1 MSYFTES
8 SAGSGLCEA
17 LRLGIAAAG
26 GANNQSFLRHDKTGL
41 LQALFDDSNQPNLY
55 QPNFRGR
62 SLQSLIIPRIPR
74 ATPDDVGD
82 GYVCNTGDTVNQTE
96 QEVDPRNFMSSGYSF
111 KIDHAQ
117 LQDYCESFSAIVTAA
132 GSSVPA
138 VLEQTGTG
146 ALSGTQLRHFNYTFQ
161 LLVSGINALRTKIN
175 ENILSKVT
183 TNAGINAATGS
194 ASPTTIGLLSTT
206 DFSKREEALQTI
218 FEHWARNS
226 VNGMPLIVGSGLFSR
241 FNTSFQYG
249 CCNLNGLDWDAM
261 RADSPYK
268 FYRDDSIGAVTG
280 LEDLFIVL
288 SPAETQFVY
297 TNQEILNDNPM
308 VTNGNTTYSTVTDP
322 MVPGLTY
329 DLRIEYT
336 PCDEDGNSKPSW
348 NVHVES
354 RYDVVMTPVFSY
366 NPTDRLHGVNGVFL
380 YEGVQV

>member
-1 MSYFTES
+1 MSYFSET

-26 GANNQSFLRHDKTGL
+26 GANNQSFLRYDKAGL
-41 LQALFDDSNQPNLY
+41 LQSLFDETNQPLLY
-55 QPNFRGR
+55 QPNFNGR
-62 SLQSLIIPRIPR
+62 SLRSLIIPRIPR
-74 ATPDDVGD
+74 ATPDDVSD
-82 GYVCNTGDTVNQTE
+82 GYVCNTGDVINQTE
-96 QEVDPRNFMSSGYSF
+96 QEVDPRNFMSSGFSF
-111 KIDHAQ
+111 KINHAQ

-138 VLEQTGTG
+138 VLAETGLG
-146 ALSGTQLRHFNYTFQ
+146 FLSGSQLRHFNYTF
-161 LLVSGINALRTKIN
+161 LMLVSGINALRSKIN
-175 ENILSKVT
+175 EQILAKVT

-194 ASPTTIGLLSTT
+194 ASPTTIGLLSNT

-218 FEHWARNS
+218 YEHWAANS

-268 FYRDDSIGAVTG
+268 FYRDDTIASVTG

-288 SPAETQFVY
+288 APGETQFVY
-297 TNQEILNDNPM
+297 TNQEILNDSPM
-308 VTNGNTTYSTVTDP
+308 VTSGNTVYSTVSDP
-322 MVPGLTY
+322 MVPGLNY

-336 PCDEDGNSKPSW
+336 SCDDQGNSSPSW
-348 NVHVES
+348 NVHVEL